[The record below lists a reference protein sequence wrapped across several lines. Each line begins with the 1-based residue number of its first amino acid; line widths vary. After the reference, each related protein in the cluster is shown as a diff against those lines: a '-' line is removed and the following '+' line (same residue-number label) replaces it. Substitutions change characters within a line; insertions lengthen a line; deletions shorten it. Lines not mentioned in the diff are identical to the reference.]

1 MLWQWG
7 TGNLNDM
14 LKIEVKDN
22 WPVGSLIEIIRGPSM
37 CETESRVKPE

>member
-22 WPVGSLIEIIRGPSM
+22 WPVGSIETIRGPSM